1 MRYFGGS
8 ILNVSAVKGKVVI
21 ITGASSGIGKA
32 LAYKFHAEGSHLVLA
47 ARSADKLASIQA
59 DLNPEGQSSVH
70 CVPTDVTSKDDC
82 DRLVAETVR
91 QFGKVDILINNAGI
105 SMRALVKDLD
115 VSVIEKVMQVNFF
128 GTVYCTKAALPE
140 IMKNKGAIVGV
151 SSIAGFRGL
160 PARSGY
166 SSSKFAM
173 HGFLESLRTELLEK
187 GVHVLLACP
196 GFTASNIRNT
206 ALTEDGSPQGKTP
219 LSEQNLMT
227 AEEVADHI
235 YKALIRKKR
244 TIVLTRQGKLTVFM
258 NKLFPKWMDK
268 MVLNHFKKEPDSPL
282 K

>member
-1 MRYFGGS
+1 M
-8 ILNVSAVKGKVVI
+8 KGKVVI

-32 LAYKFHAEGSHLVLA
+32 LAYHFHAAGSDLVLA
-47 ARSADKLASIQA
+47 ARSVEKLQSIA
-59 DLNPEGQSSVH
+59 EDLRSKGSGKVH
-70 CVPTDVTSKDDC
+70 CVRTDVSIKADC
-82 DRLVAETVR
+82 DALIAESISEMGR
-91 QFGKVDILINNAGI
+91 VDILINNAGI
-105 SMRALVKDLD
+105 SMRALVQDLE
-115 VSVIEKVMQVNFF
+115 VEVIEKVMQVNFF

-140 IMKNKGAIVGV
+140 IMKNKGAIIAV

-173 HGFLESLRTELLEK
+173 HGFVESLRTELLEK
-187 GVHVLLACP
+187 DVHVLLACP
-196 GFTASNIRNT
+196 GFTESNIRNT

-219 LSEQNLMT
+219 LAEGNLMT
-227 AEEVADHI
+227 AEAVAAEI
-235 YKALIRKKR
+235 YKALQRKKR
-244 TIVLTRQGKLTVFM
+244 TLVLTRQGRLTVLM